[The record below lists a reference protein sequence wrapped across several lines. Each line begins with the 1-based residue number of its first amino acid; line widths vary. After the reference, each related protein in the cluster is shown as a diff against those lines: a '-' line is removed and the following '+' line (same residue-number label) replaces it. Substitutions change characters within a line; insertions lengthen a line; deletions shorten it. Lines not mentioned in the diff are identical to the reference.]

1 MIMKKI
7 IKLMSLI
14 LFSIILIGCSFQREG
29 DSIGI
34 EAPNNKKLDI
44 DGNWETNGYR
54 ILDENIAT
62 NEAICEVLAAPVYI
76 KNNMISIGGQE
87 YDKVNYKLK
96 YVDLDY
102 EISYEAKITMKDLG
116 FNYNEIKTYSI
127 TYDNNLLCEIINE
140 NDNKSYLYY
149 QGILFNIIKKDAK
162 DKKEVLDKKN
172 KASSQYDEKNYSS
185 QGILLGLKVPSE
197 DDEGELREK
206 YRTLWIC
213 TKSGQIQPI
222 RENSNIIIPRT
233 TGLWTLRTREIEDSE
248 KNIYVELLEPDS
260 IEYNENNIADNA
272 TKESEETIIQNNTD
286 IRLMINYIGN
296 NYVAIEEKSNI
307 SNINKSVYK
316 VLPIDSAVTEKGI
329 DIQDIFPS
337 DASTF
342 AKSYKSAYYKLE
354 SKKRAD
360 YNEDVDYSNFTIY
373 RTNGTWAL
381 KGRIS
386 DNNSNNQPIDFPLGI
401 KINETLCSYDT
412 LVIPWKVLKAE
423 IPLLVDAY
431 TSPDG
436 TMAIVIT
443 TEEIEIYEI
452 ENGRLKDKPLSKINL
467 KDKESVIMAQWC
479 EDSYVNKWDNVLSKR
494 GKIVG

>member
-1 MIMKKI
+1 MKKI
-7 IKLMSLI
+7 IRLI
-14 LFSIILIGCSFQREG
+14 VLVLFSTIFIGCSFQREG

-34 EAPNNKKLDI
+34 EAPTNKKLDI
-44 DGNWETNGYR
+44 DGSWETNGYK

-76 KNNMISIGGQE
+76 EENMICIGGQE

-116 FNYNEIKTYSI
+116 FNYNGIKTYSI

-140 NDNKSYLYY
+140 DDDNSYLYY
-149 QGILFNIIKKDAK
+149 QGILFNIIKKETDE
-162 DKKEVLDKKN
+162 KEVSEKKGKVSN
-172 KASSQYDEKNYSS
+172 QYDAKNYSS

-197 DDEGELREK
+197 DDKDNIREK
-206 YRTLWIC
+206 YRTIWIC
-213 TKSGQIQPI
+213 RKSGQLQSI

-233 TGLWTLRTREIEDSE
+233 TGLWTLKTKEIEDVT
-248 KNIYVELLEPDS
+248 KKIYVELLEPDS
-260 IEYNENNIADNA
+260 IEYNEHSVVASDGEVELTEDA
-272 TKESEETIIQNNTD
+272 FKDNTD
-286 IRLMINYIGN
+286 IRLRINYIGN
-296 NYVAIEEKSNI
+296 NYVAIDEESTVAGV
-307 SNINKSVYK
+307 NKSVYK
-316 VLPIDSAVTEKGI
+316 VLPIDSVITEKGI

-354 SKKRAD
+354 AKKRSD
-360 YNEDVDYSNFTIY
+360 YTEEVDYSNFTIY

-412 LVIPWKVLKAE
+412 LIIPWKVLKAE

-436 TMAIVIT
+436 TMAIIIT
-443 TEEIEIYEI
+443 TEEIEVYEI
-452 ENGRLKDKPLSKINL
+452 EDGRLKGEPLSKISL
-467 KDKESVIMAQWC
+467 KNQESVIMAQWC
-479 EDSYVNKWDNVLSKR
+479 ENSYVSKWDNVLSKR
-494 GKIVG
+494 GKIIG